1 MSKYSSIIFLK
12 IMYQCIRSLLTQPFV
27 IDLFVDFMFF
37 RELKWTFLYATTGKK
52 LNKLI
57 LTSDFSFIIRVK
69 FFQLRITMDKLN
81 SVLSMVAQLVKN
93 MPAMQETQVDPWGK
107 IPWTRK
113 WQHTPVLLSGEFH
126 RQSLVG

>member
-1 MSKYSSIIFLK
+1 
-12 IMYQCIRSLLTQPFV
+12 MYQCIRSLLPQPFV

-37 RELKWTFLYATTGKK
+37 RDLKCTFLYAMTGKK

-81 SVLSMVAQLVKN
+81 SALSMVA
-93 MPAMQETQVDPWGK
+93 
-107 IPWTRK
+107 
-113 WQHTPVLLSGEFH
+113 
-126 RQSLVG
+126 